1 MDLATGYKALES
13 RLEYDLHMHPHA
25 VNYSQIVDSI
35 FGPGSSNLNS
45 RVQSSSPV
53 IGALASTTDFEKF
66 RRNFISRL
74 TRLNESYQG
83 HASRQALLTQVNQ
96 VADPQNWQGAVAEL
110 AAYDLFNSKRDFL
123 GESPELD
130 VIIDVNNSLGRFFG
144 MQEANLDIH
153 FRDFDVFMDI
163 KVLKDNVTEIL
174 YGIKRQVLPNP
185 RPPVIFEYPRDIGY
199 ELLQSKRQQI
209 LNIFQIA
216 LGDGNTPG
224 EIDFTHEVPGLV
236 ARISWNQGII
246 MAESSYS
253 PFKHAEE
260 LHKLSFHHAKKFVT
274 SHPFILTFVV
284 FPWFNSVIHDF
295 CEANTIFYRAFA
307 RRVFCQY
314 QADPTAFSL
323 LAPRYSGSES
333 ISEVSKY
340 LGGIF
345 FAEDHSIEG
354 DEPNDTNIK
363 GFYYENPNAIL
374 RPSEGIMDMYLRQV
388 ATSLYDDFRH
398 DNY

>member
-1 MDLATGYKALES
+1 
-13 RLEYDLHMHPHA
+13 
-25 VNYSQIVDSI
+25 
-35 FGPGSSNLNS
+35 
-45 RVQSSSPV
+45 VQSSNPV
-53 IGALASTTDFEKF
+53 IGALASTTDFDKF
-66 RRNFISRL
+66 RKNFIARL
-74 TRLNESYQG
+74 GRLNESYRA

-123 GESPELD
+123 VESPYLD
-130 VIIDVNNSLGRFFG
+130 VRIDVNYSLGRFFG

-153 FRDFDVFMDI
+153 FKDFEVFTDI

-185 RPPVIFEYPRDIGY
+185 RPLVIFEYPRDIGY
-199 ELLQSKRQQI
+199 ELVQSKRPQI
-209 LNIFQIA
+209 LRIFKIA
-216 LGDGNTPG
+216 LGDGRTPG
-224 EIDFTHEVPGLV
+224 EIDCTQAVPGLV
-236 ARISWNQGII
+236 ARLNWNQGMII
-246 MAESSYS
+246 AESGYS

-274 SHPFILTFVV
+274 SHPFILTFVI
-284 FPWFNSVIHDF
+284 FPWFNSIINDF

-314 QADPTAFSL
+314 QADPTAFSSL
-323 LAPRYSGSES
+323 MPGYSGSES
-333 ISEVSKY
+333 ISEVSEY

-345 FAEDHSIEG
+345 FVEDRSIEG
-354 DEPNDTNIK
+354 DDPNDTNTQ

-374 RPSEGIMDMYLRQV
+374 RPSQGAMDMYLRQV
-388 ATSLYDDFRH
+388 ATSLYDDFSH